1 MKSKIH
7 DTSANE
13 LAKQYQKR
21 NIRNMSKKLVII
33 AFVFLS
39 QITNAQV
46 TRNLGDFDEVK
57 VFDKI
62 NVKLIPAS
70 ENKIVVTGARADE
83 VETVNRNG
91 ELKIRMPF
99 PKLLSGED
107 IMVKLYFKNLES
119 IAVSEGSYVSSETDF
134 KQTSLDL
141 NAKSG
146 GEINLDINVDK
157 VSVKANAGGIVT
169 LSGKA
174 KNQDALITSGGIL
187 NAKDLETSQTTI
199 SVAAGGKSEIHA
211 STLVD
216 AKVRAGGSIF
226 IYGKPKQINKEVF
239 IGGTILEKN

>member
-1 MKSKIH
+1 MKKF
-7 DTSANE
+7 
-13 LAKQYQKR
+13 
-21 NIRNMSKKLVII
+21 VII
-33 AFVFLS
+33 VFVFLC
-39 QITNAQV
+39 QLATAQV
-46 TRNLGDFDEVK
+46 TRNLGDFDQVK

-62 NVKLIPAS
+62 NVKLIAAS

-83 VETVNRNG
+83 LETVNKNG

-107 IMVKLYFKNLES
+107 ITVKLYFKNLES
-119 IAVSEGSYVSSETDF
+119 IAVSEGSYVSSENDF

-146 GEINLDINVDK
+146 GEIKLTIVVDK
-157 VSVKANAGGIVT
+157 VSVKVNSGGIVSLFGT
-169 LSGKA
+169 A
-174 KNQDALITSGGIL
+174 ENQEVVITSGGIL
-187 NAKDLETSQTTI
+187 NAKELATSQTTI

-211 STLVD
+211 SILVD

-226 IYGKPKQINKEVF
+226 IYGKPKQVNQEVF

>member
-7 DTSANE
+7 D
-13 LAKQYQKR
+13 YQKR
-21 NIRNMSKKLVII
+21 NISKKFVII
-33 AFVFLS
+33 VFVFLC
-39 QITNAQV
+39 QIASAQV
-46 TRNLGDFDEVK
+46 TRNLGDFDQVK

-62 NVKLIPAS
+62 NVKLIAAS
-70 ENKIVVTGARADE
+70 ENKIVVTGTRADE
-83 VETVNRNG
+83 LETVNKNG

-107 IMVKLYFKNLES
+107 ITVKLYFKNLES
-119 IAVSEGSYVSSETDF
+119 IAVSEGSYVSSENDF

-146 GEINLDINVDK
+146 GEIKLTIVVDK
-157 VSVKANAGGIVT
+157 VSVKVNSGGIVSLFGT
-169 LSGKA
+169 A
-174 KNQDALITSGGIL
+174 ENQEVVITSGGIL
-187 NAKDLETSQTTI
+187 NAKELATSQTTI

-211 STLVD
+211 SILVD

-226 IYGKPKQINKEVF
+226 IYGKPKQINQEVF

>member
-7 DTSANE
+7 E
-13 LAKQYQKR
+13 YQKR

-39 QITNAQV
+39 QFTNAQV

-62 NVKLIPAS
+62 NVKLIESS

-83 VETVNRNG
+83 VETVNKNG

-99 PKLLSGED
+99 PQLLSGDD
-107 IMVKLYFKNLES
+107 IIVKLYFKNLES
-119 IAVSEGSYVSSETDF
+119 IAVSEGSYVSSEKDF

-146 GEINLDINVDK
+146 GEIKLEIDVDK
-157 VSVKANAGGIVT
+157 VSVKANAGGIIT
-169 LSGKA
+169 LLGKA
-174 KNQDALITSGGIL
+174 KNQDVVITSGGIL

-211 STLVD
+211 TTLVD

>member
-1 MKSKIH
+1 M
-7 DTSANE
+7 
-13 LAKQYQKR
+13 
-21 NIRNMSKKLVII
+21 KKLVII
-33 AFVFLS
+33 VFVFLS
-39 QITNAQV
+39 QLTNAQA

-62 NVKLIPAS
+62 NVKLIESS
-70 ENKIVVTGARADE
+70 ENKIVITGARADE
-83 VETVNRNG
+83 VETVNKNG

-99 PKLLSGED
+99 PQLLSGED

-119 IAVSEGSYVSSETDF
+119 IAVSEGSYVSSEKDF

-146 GEINLDINVDK
+146 GEINLDIDVDK
-157 VSVKANAGGIVT
+157 VIVKANAGGIVT

-174 KNQDALITSGGIL
+174 KNQDVVITSGGIL

-226 IYGKPKQINKEVF
+226 IYGKPKQINTKVF
-239 IGGTILEKN
+239 IGGTIIEKN

>member
-1 MKSKIH
+1 MK
-7 DTSANE
+7 E
-13 LAKQYQKR
+13 F
-21 NIRNMSKKLVII
+21 VII
-33 AFVFLS
+33 VFVFLC
-39 QITNAQV
+39 QIASAQV
-46 TRNLGDFDEVK
+46 TRNLGDFDQVK

-62 NVKLIPAS
+62 NVKLIAAS

-83 VETVNRNG
+83 LETVNKNG

-107 IMVKLYFKNLES
+107 ITVKLYFKNLES
-119 IAVSEGSYVSSETDF
+119 IAVSEGSYVSSENDF

-146 GEINLDINVDK
+146 GEIKLTIAVDK
-157 VSVKANAGGIVT
+157 VSVKVNSGGIVSLFGT
-169 LSGKA
+169 A
-174 KNQDALITSGGIL
+174 ENQEVVITSGGIL
-187 NAKDLETSQTTI
+187 NAKELATSQTTI

-211 STLVD
+211 SILVD

-226 IYGKPKQINKEVF
+226 IYGKPKQINQEVF

>member
-1 MKSKIH
+1 MKKF
-7 DTSANE
+7 
-13 LAKQYQKR
+13 
-21 NIRNMSKKLVII
+21 VII
-33 AFVFLS
+33 VFVFLC
-39 QITNAQV
+39 QIASAQV
-46 TRNLGDFDEVK
+46 TRNLGDFDQVK

-62 NVKLIPAS
+62 NVKLIAAS

-83 VETVNRNG
+83 LETVNKNG

-107 IMVKLYFKNLES
+107 ITVKLYFKNLES
-119 IAVSEGSYVSSETDF
+119 IAVSEGSYVSSENDF

-146 GEINLDINVDK
+146 GEIKLTIVVDK
-157 VSVKANAGGIVT
+157 VSVKVNSGGIVSLFGT
-169 LSGKA
+169 A
-174 KNQDALITSGGIL
+174 ENQEVVITSGGIL
-187 NAKDLETSQTTI
+187 NAKELATSQTTI

-211 STLVD
+211 SILVD

-226 IYGKPKQINKEVF
+226 IYGKPKQINQEVF